1 MHDKCWPRLQS
12 GVEKGSMA
20 KVVILV
26 DNRVR
31 DLDVAALI
39 AHHLR
44 GMDIECRLEPLES
57 FRAVLAADRPDLI
70 LFNHLTASHLVAWSK
85 RLADIGVLTAVLP
98 NEGILYDPDVLA
110 YNAGRH
116 HNGAHIDCFFCWNDA
131 HRLALA
137 ANGFAER
144 ARVET
149 VGVPRFD
156 FYFEPWS
163 RIFARSGAPR
173 VRPQLLFCTN
183 FTTAKY
189 HDLPRKEADRVFA
202 AWAPRISLYRDY
214 WPAIDAHWRSRN
226 RVLDYVAVL
235 ASSGRYDVV
244 LRPHPNEDRSFYA
257 RWLDRRPAEQRKAIR
272 FDTDSNIAS
281 LILDCD
287 LEISCETCT
296 TAVES
301 WIAGKPTIEL
311 VFERHPMWYR
321 ELQAPANVECDH
333 PDKLVE
339 LVETQLYAPDQREKQ
354 ELRRLHLEEWCAVP
368 RGNSSERIARI
379 IADAIR
385 TKKPADWSK
394 LTLNDYRRAA
404 KLRALRKIGL
414 PYHFDP
420 FLRVKRSLFGD
431 SYAMKT
437 AVYAKSI
444 RLHDVIE
451 AHKSIQSA
459 LDRHSNGGRPAA

>member
-1 MHDKCWPRLQS
+1 
-12 GVEKGSMA
+12 MA
-20 KVVILV
+20 NAVILV

-44 GMDIECRLEPLES
+44 GMDVECRLEPLEA

-98 NEGILYDPDVLA
+98 NEGILYDTDVLA

-116 HNGAHIDCFFCWNDA
+116 HNGAHINCFFCWNDA
-131 HRLALA
+131 HRSALA
-137 ANGFAER
+137 ANGFADR
-144 ARVET
+144 AQLET

-156 FYFEPWS
+156 FYFAPWN
-163 RIFARSGAPR
+163 RTFARSDAPR

-183 FTTAKY
+183 FTAAKY
-189 HDLPRKEADRVFA
+189 RDLPREHGDRFFA
-202 AWAPRISLYRDY
+202 GWAQRISLYQNY
-214 WPAIDAHWRSRN
+214 WSAIDAHWRSRN

-244 LRPHPNEDRSFYA
+244 LRPHPNEDGSFYVK
-257 RWLDRRPAEQRKAIR
+257 WLERLPVDQRKTIR
-272 FDTDSNIAS
+272 FDTESNIAG

-296 TAVES
+296 TAIES

-321 ELQAPANVECDH
+321 ELQARANVECDH
-333 PDKLVE
+333 PDNLVE
-339 LVETQLYAPDQREKQ
+339 LVDAQLRAPEQREKG
-354 ELRRLHLEEWCAVP
+354 ELRRRHLEEWCASP
-368 RGNSSERIARI
+368 RGDSSERIARI

-385 TKKPADWSK
+385 AKKPADWSK
-394 LTLNDYRRAA
+394 FTFNDYRRAA
-404 KLRALRKIGL
+404 KLHTLRKIDL

-420 FLRVKRSLFGD
+420 FLSVKRSLLGD
-431 SYAMKT
+431 SYAMKMAT
-437 AVYAKSI
+437 YAKSI
-444 RLHDVIE
+444 KPHDVIE
-451 AHKSIQSA
+451 ARKSIEAA
-459 LDRHSNGGRPAA
+459 LGGYSMTAGRPPKRVD